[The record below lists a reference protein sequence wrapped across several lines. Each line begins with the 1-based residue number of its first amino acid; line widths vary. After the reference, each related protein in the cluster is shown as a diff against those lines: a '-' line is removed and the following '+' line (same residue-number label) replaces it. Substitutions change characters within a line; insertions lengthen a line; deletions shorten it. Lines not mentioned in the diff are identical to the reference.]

1 MADINNA
8 GNGIKNGSI
17 DEVELVRNVQSLNG
31 TVAGLCNR
39 KFGADA
45 EIRVGRPP
53 CTDGTKIY
61 LPVDLVKMVSKPGAA
76 RVHALGFITHELGH
90 CYFTDM
96 KSVKHLVEE
105 ARATA
110 RSRLDT
116 VKMEALHLDEG
127 RKEVVA
133 NAFAAQ
139 SREFLNCAE
148 DPRIEYGMCRVFGLS
163 ARPLLT
169 VVHKAYNPTDAER
182 TAAVAG
188 MKQESTFKVLSFW
201 LLALLERELSAY
213 EGVDHSLAGEY
224 EAILASRWPRRMNV
238 LKGLAAAFE
247 AGIRNGMF
255 TRKTFA
261 MTTGEIFNQM
271 VRQSKMLDPLLKD
284 LAKRMAKGDPSS
296 CKDGGKEQGSGSA
309 SDPSDS
315 RSGSGE
321 KKDKDEKQ
329 ESGSIGPGGFQ
340 AALRK
345 MEEDDGTYSA
355 SAVEKANQALEGAR
369 LKSRSDSDA
378 EKWHRWGCGHKLS
391 RREALESLNDP
402 FVANNGDDYKD
413 CNGDAWHG
421 ENPVGELWLRRLME
435 KYRKEISSLSVKL
448 RRELVSLGE
457 ARGPAVARHGT
468 RVAGSRIPLLA
479 QGGFTRTPFQG
490 KVQMPVE
497 KTSIVILVDGSGSM
511 LCLGDEDRELSR
523 FDAASLACA
532 MIGSAISRFEGQNLK
547 LAVMRFDTQT
557 TLIRKPGEDFLRALG
572 RRIGHPMGSTEGYVA
587 TARAARMLMRDRDY
601 RKIIITITDGI
612 WDEFANF
619 GSRVHEDDDCVF
631 ARNGFGFLPALGI
644 EDYGIKIDLDF
655 EPFPFT
661 DSFVVHPET
670 LAETIGSLLLRILRE
685 NKQKMLRRG
694 SLQAPLKP

>member
-1 MADINNA
+1 MAANENA
-8 GNGIKNGSI
+8 GNGIRSNSI
-17 DEVELVRNVQSLNG
+17 DEVELVKNVQSLNG

-53 CTDGTKIY
+53 CTDGSKIY
-61 LPVDLVKMVSKPGAA
+61 LPVDLVRMVSKPGAA
-76 RVHALGFITHELGH
+76 RVQALGFITHELGH
-90 CYFTDM
+90 CYFTDIASM
-96 KSVKHLVEE
+96 KVMVIKVRAA
-105 ARATA
+105 ARAKLDTA
-110 RSRLDT
+110 R
-116 VKMEALHLDEG
+116 MEDLHLGDEQ
-127 RKEVVA
+127 KEA
-133 NAFAAQ
+133 IADAFAAQ
-139 SREFLNCAE
+139 AQEFINCAE

-163 ARPLLT
+163 ARPLLA
-169 VVHKAYNPTDAER
+169 VVHRAYNPTDAER
-182 TAAVAG
+182 AAAVEG
-188 MKQESTFKVLSFW
+188 MRKESTFKVLSFW

-224 EAILASRWPRRMNV
+224 EAILASRRPRGMKR
-238 LKGLAAAFE
+238 LKDLAAAFM
-247 AGIRNGMF
+247 ASIRNGMF
-255 TRKTFA
+255 TRGTFDRA
-261 MTTGEIFNQM
+261 TGGIFEQM
-271 VRQSKMLDPLLKD
+271 VRQTKMLDPLLKD

-296 CKDGGKEQGSGSA
+296 CKDGGKEEGSGSGSA
-309 SDPSDS
+309 SDPSGS

-321 KKDKDEKQ
+321 EKDEGEKQ
-329 ESGSIGPGGFQ
+329 ESCSIGPGGFQ

-345 MEEDDGTYSA
+345 MEEADGSYSA
-355 SAVEKANQALEGAR
+355 SAVDKANQALEGAR

-391 RREALESLNDP
+391 RREAMESLDDP
-402 FVANNGDDYKD
+402 FVVNNGDDYRNLN
-413 CNGDAWHG
+413 CLAWEG
-421 ENPVGELWLRRLME
+421 ENPAGELRLRRLME

-511 LCLGDEDRELSR
+511 LALGDEDRELSR

-532 MIGSAISRFEGQNLK
+532 MIGGAISRFEGQNLK
-547 LAVMRFDTQT
+547 LAVMRFDSQT
-557 TLIRKPGEDFLRALG
+557 ALIRKPGEDFMRALG
-572 RRIGHPMGSTEGYVA
+572 RRIGRPTGSTEGYVA

-612 WDEFANF
+612 WDEYANY

-694 SLQAPLKP
+694 RV